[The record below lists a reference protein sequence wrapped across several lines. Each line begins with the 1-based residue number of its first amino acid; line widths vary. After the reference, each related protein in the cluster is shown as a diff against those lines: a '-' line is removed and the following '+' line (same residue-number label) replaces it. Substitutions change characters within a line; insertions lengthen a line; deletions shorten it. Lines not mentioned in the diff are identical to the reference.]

1 MEHLIVE
8 IILSEFG
15 FMRLMVMDFLDYL
28 SSNFNPKNP
37 LIPRIQIQTGFYS
50 NNKPTKK
57 AWNWKIQNHA
67 FDYFSNLIIPNFCS
81 ELHLYWR

>member
-67 FDYFSNLIIPNFCS
+67 FDCIEVIVNPNFYFG
-81 ELHLYWR
+81 LLLY